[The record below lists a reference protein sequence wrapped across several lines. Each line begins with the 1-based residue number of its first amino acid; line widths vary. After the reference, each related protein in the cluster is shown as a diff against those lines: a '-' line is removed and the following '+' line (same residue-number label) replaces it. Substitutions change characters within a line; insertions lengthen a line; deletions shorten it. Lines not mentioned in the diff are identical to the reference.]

1 MQITEPDA
9 LLILRPELRDPE
21 LERRRLDTLAR
32 SEWLIDLATPEHL
45 QAGIPLPDRPRK
57 PRPR

>member
-1 MQITEPDA
+1 MKITEHDA

-32 SEWLIDLATPEHL
+32 SEWLYGLTTPEHL
-45 QAGIPLPDRPRK
+45 QAGIPLPDRPGKVQQR
-57 PRPR
+57 

>member
-1 MQITEPDA
+1 MKITEQDA

-32 SEWLIDLATPEHL
+32 SEWLTALATPENL
-45 QAGIPLPDRPRK
+45 RAGIPLPARPR
-57 PRPR
+57 RTRQR